1 MLAFIV
7 AVIFLV
13 IANRLVL
20 ALCTSLAVIMA
31 MTIGI
36 VLALRVRHLEPIIV
50 AMRDERSAFDRKPT
64 RAERRVIAA
73 SLRLA
78 MTRTELRSL
87 FPIVAD
93 RAEKIAMMIT
103 P

>member
-1 MLAFIV
+1 MPALTV

-13 IANRLVL
+13 IANRLVP
-20 ALCTSLAVIMA
+20 AFCTSLVVIMA

-36 VLALRVRHLEPIIV
+36 VLALRVRRLEPVIF
-50 AMRDERSAFDRKPT
+50 AMRDERSAFDRKST
-64 RAERRVIAA
+64 RAERRAMAA

-78 MTRTELRSL
+78 LDRADLRGL

-93 RAEKIAMMIT
+93 RAAQISMMIT
-103 P
+103 F